1 MSEWCLQRL
10 LQQLYICRTVQLPPA
25 APLFSYS
32 SSAASPSYSTCT
44 TSKWSGCFQTVN
56 ISVLLLGQPVF
67 PQLQVSLT
75 LGRFQAVRSGG
86 DGRRD
91 FSHAEEPAVLPLPY
105 KWAQDRLITYPSERE
120 GKGRR
125 RFLWL
130 CSWTRYQGSGL
141 SSSLY
146 LRLPGFYAVHTEPF
160 HWFGRAVGSSASA
173 PRSPSNA
180 APPLLSPC
188 ATLPTQIVTSLRE
201 NRFRAGAE
209 CQILF
214 VRWDSQVFLWQV
226 SCDSCSCHDVGVW
239 EEGDGNELGRQGPW
253 GALSPPPR
261 KLHPKD
267 FHNFISRQW
276 SDSQKF
282 ASLHGHLP
290 DRTWQHPSNKLLLP
304 MIWVSACV
312 HVLDTAM
319 KISFRG
325 ISGCV
330 LKPWNMMVK
339 EISEIR
345 VKPEMDAN
353 TIRMYGVPPA
363 SLINVCL
370 QWNTINV

>member
-1 MSEWCLQRL
+1 MREWCLQQL

-25 APLFSYS
+25 APFFSYS

-44 TSKWSGCFQTVN
+44 TSKWSGCFQTIN
-56 ISVLLLGQPVF
+56 ILVLLLGQPVF

-75 LGRFQAVRSGG
+75 LERFCAVSSGG
-86 DGRRD
+86 HGRRD
-91 FSHAEEPAVLPLPY
+91 FSRAEEPAILPLPY
-105 KWAQDRLITYPSERE
+105 KWAQGWLITYPSERE

-130 CSWTRYQGSGL
+130 YSWARYQGSGL
-141 SSSLY
+141 SPSLD

-173 PRSPSNA
+173 PKLPSNA
-180 APPLLSPC
+180 APPLLSPR
-188 ATLPTQIVTSLRE
+188 ATLPTQIVTSVRE
-201 NRFRAGAE
+201 NRFLAGAV

-239 EEGDGNELGRQGPW
+239 EEGDGSELGRQGPR

-261 KLHPKD
+261 KLRPED
-267 FHNFISRQW
+267 FHNFVSRQW

-290 DRTWQHPSNKLLLP
+290 DRTWQHPSKKLLLR

-312 HVLDTAM
+312 HTYRTLLWR
-319 KISFRG
+319 SLLG
-325 ISGCV
+325 ISQAASWS
-330 LKPWNMMVK
+330 P
-339 EISEIR
+339 EIWWWKKFWKS
-345 VKPEMDAN
+345 
-353 TIRMYGVPPA
+353 G
-363 SLINVCL
+363 
-370 QWNTINV
+370 